1 MEVKATSI
9 DLSKVQADAEE
20 SFRKGF
26 YCCEAVM
33 DVIIDH
39 FKVDVPREVIG
50 MASGMSVGV
59 GKSGCICGALNGG
72 VLALGMLFGRSEQ
85 KGPMDPASVKCLA
98 LTHELHDW
106 FRENNTKK
114 VACCRILTKEFKMAE
129 GQHKSQCIY
138 YTGLCAAKT
147 AELAA
152 RELGIPTT
160 GEIKVLTYEE
170 YLKTPV
176 APQTA

>member
-1 MEVKATSI
+1 
-9 DLSKVQADAEE
+9 
-20 SFRKGF
+20 
-26 YCCEAVM
+26 
-33 DVIIDH
+33 
-39 FKVDVPREVIG
+39 
-50 MASGMSVGV
+50 
-59 GKSGCICGALNGG
+59 
-72 VLALGMLFGRSEQ
+72 
-85 KGPMDPASVKCLA
+85 
-98 LTHELHDW
+98 
-106 FRENNTKK
+106 
-114 VACCRILTKEFKMAE
+114 MAE

-138 YTGLCAAKT
+138 YTGMCAAKT

>member
-1 MEVKATSI
+1 
-9 DLSKVQADAEE
+9 
-20 SFRKGF
+20 
-26 YCCEAVM
+26 
-33 DVIIDH
+33 
-39 FKVDVPREVIG
+39 
-50 MASGMSVGV
+50 
-59 GKSGCICGALNGG
+59 
-72 VLALGMLFGRSEQ
+72 MLFGRSEQ

-114 VACCRILTKEFKMAE
+114 VACCRILT
-129 GQHKSQCIY
+129 
-138 YTGLCAAKT
+138 CAAKT